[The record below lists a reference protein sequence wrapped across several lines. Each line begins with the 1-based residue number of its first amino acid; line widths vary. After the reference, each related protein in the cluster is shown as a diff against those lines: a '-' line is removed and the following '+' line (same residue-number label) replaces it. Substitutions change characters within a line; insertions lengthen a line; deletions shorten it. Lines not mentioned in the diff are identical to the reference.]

1 MNILQP
7 IVKSLNQV
15 LRYGKKQS
23 PIILAAVGVSGFIG
37 STIMASKATIKAR
50 KAIAQAENDK
60 SETLTKF
67 ETVKV
72 AAPYYI
78 PTGLVIIASTGC
90 IAGSVR
96 ISYRRQAALAA
107 AYTLS
112 RNQFNDF
119 YQKTVETIGDKK
131 TQSIEKAIENDKAKT
146 CTGASPNVVVE
157 AGDVLARDFS
167 FGREFSSNGNKILA
181 AQNRINAKLSKSSE
195 SYISLNEAW
204 RELGI
209 PTADIGDYMGW
220 NSTKLGLDGIDI
232 MYNYT
237 KGEDEQPF
245 LWMKFIPMPEYDYNH
260 Y

>member
-7 IVKSLNQV
+7 IAKSLSHT
-15 LRYGKKQS
+15 LRYSKKQS
-23 PIILAAVGVSGFIG
+23 PIILAAIGVSGFIG
-37 STIMASKATIKAR
+37 SAVMASKATIKAR
-50 KAIAQAENDK
+50 KAIAQTENDK

-78 PTGLVIIASTGC
+78 PAGLVIIASTGC

-112 RNQFNDF
+112 RNQFNEF

-131 TQSIEKAIENDKAKT
+131 TKAIEKGIESDKAKACIGT
-146 CTGASPNVVVE
+146 SPNVVIE

-181 AQNRINAKLSKSSE
+181 AQNRINAKLCKSAE
-195 SYISLNEAW
+195 SYISLNDAW

-209 PTADIGDYMGW
+209 PTADIGEYMGW
-220 NSTKLGLDGIDI
+220 NSTNLGINGIEI

-245 LWMKFIPMPEYDYNH
+245 LWMKFCPLPEYGYEH

>member
-7 IVKSLNQV
+7 IAKSLNQV
-15 LRYGKKQS
+15 LRYSKKQS

-37 STIMASKATIKAR
+37 SAVMASKATIKAR

-112 RNQFNDF
+112 RNQFDEF
-119 YQKTVETIGDKK
+119 YKKTAETIGDKK
-131 TQSIEKAIENDKAKT
+131 AKSIEKSIENDKAKEYK
-146 CTGASPNVVVE
+146 ASTDVLIKP
-157 AGDVLARDFS
+157 GDVFTRDVS

-181 AQNRINAKLSKSSE
+181 AQNRINAKLVRSSD

-209 PTADIGDYMGW
+209 QTADIGEYLGW
-220 NSTKLGLDGIDI
+220 NSTNLGMDGVQI

-237 KGEDEQPF
+237 KGEDEEPIM
-245 LWMKFIPMPEYDYNH
+245 WIKFSPLPEFGYEH